1 MVNEYAKANL
11 ELFCNI
17 KTFLGLAYIIP
28 MLKCVQNLS
37 KVVETFDVFI
47 CDFVVVTKLWKGFLL
62 NELQGANKV

>member
-47 CDFVVVTKLWKGFLL
+47 CDFVVVTKL
-62 NELQGANKV
+62 